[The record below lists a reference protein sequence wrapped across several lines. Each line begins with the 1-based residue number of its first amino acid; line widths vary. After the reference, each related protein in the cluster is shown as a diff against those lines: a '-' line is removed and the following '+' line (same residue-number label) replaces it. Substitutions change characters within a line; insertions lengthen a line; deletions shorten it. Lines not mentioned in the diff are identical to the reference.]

1 MCSYIVTIDEKKING
16 DPALA
21 LLNLKSVKD
30 VFLTTNVKKTTNP
43 LSDDE
48 WINPNGRPAT
58 DEEIELLTQQME
70 NETDFKPIEEAR
82 KLGHEDLQKWRAGAL
97 RI

>member
-1 MCSYIVTIDEKKING
+1 MRSYIVTIDEKKING

-21 LLNLKSVKD
+21 LLNLKGVKD
-30 VFLTTNVKKTTNP
+30 VFLTTNVKKTTKP

-58 DEEIELLTQQME
+58 HEEIELLAQQME
-70 NETDFKPIEEAR
+70 AETDFIPIEEAR
-82 KLGHEDLQKWRAGAL
+82 KLGHQLIDKWSKEL
-97 RI
+97 K

>member
-1 MCSYIVTIDEKKING
+1 MRSYIVTIDEKKING

-21 LLNLKSVKD
+21 LLNLKGVKD
-30 VFLTTNVKKTTNP
+30 VFLTTNVKKATKP

-58 DEEIELLTQQME
+58 DEEIELLAQQME
-70 NETDFKPIEEAR
+70 AETDFIPIEEAR
-82 KLGHEDLQKWRAGAL
+82 KLGHQLIDKWSKEL
-97 RI
+97 K